1 MKDLLILK
9 KYFLRY
15 RWHLLLGIGF
25 VVLSNYFRVW
35 QPKLIRKGLDYVVDN
50 LALVKSG
57 ELAPSGVN
65 HSLLVFGGLIIGAA
79 ILSGVFM
86 YAMRQTIIVM
96 SRLMEYDM
104 RRDIL
109 KRYFELDLS
118 FFKEHATGDLMARI
132 SEDVSKVR
140 MFTGPVI
147 LYAINVSFLF
157 VLVIYSMIKVSPI
170 LTFYALLPLPILSVS
185 IYFVSDVINKKSKRI
200 QELLARLNAYAQEV
214 YSGIRVVKSFA
225 NEKVIAKHFDGQ
237 GADFQSKS
245 LELARVDAA
254 FRPMMMILIG
264 ISTVVTVYKGGQ
276 LAVQGVISPGNIAE
290 FVIYVNM
297 LTWPVTSIGWMAS
310 LIQQAAASQKRIN
323 EYLTM
328 KPKVLSGT
336 FIPSKFIGKIEFV
349 EVSFTYPETGIL
361 ALDGVSFDIQA
372 GEKVAI
378 IGEVSAGKSTIGEL
392 LIRNY
397 DVDSGQILIDGI
409 DIQEYDL
416 TFLRKQFGYV
426 PQVSFLFSDT
436 IANNMRFGEE
446 TITEDRL
453 IEMAKNIAIYEDI
466 TRLPDGFETMVGER
480 GVTLSGGQ
488 KQRVAIVRAFL
499 KNPVIYI
506 FDDSLSAVDTVTEH
520 QILSFLSDSLAGK
533 TALIITHRLSP
544 TFPYSRIMVIEKGK
558 VLEYGSHQELIASNS
573 PYYLDL
579 VKT

>member
-1 MKDLLILK
+1 MKDLYILK
-9 KYFLRY
+9 QYFLRY

-50 LALVKSG
+50 LASVQAG
-57 ELAPSGVN
+57 EIAQSDVSR
-65 HSLLVFGGLIIGAA
+65 SLLLFGGLIIGAA
-79 ILSGVFM
+79 ILSGIFM

-109 KRYFELDLS
+109 KRYFELDIS
-118 FFKEHATGDLMARI
+118 FFKEYATGDLMARI

-140 MFTGPVI
+140 MFTGPVV

-157 VLVIYSMIKVSPI
+157 VLVIYSMLKVSPI
-170 LTFYALLPLPILSVS
+170 LTLYALMPLPILSVS
-185 IYFVSDVINKKSKRI
+185 IYFVSDIINKKSKRI
-200 QELLARLNAYAQEV
+200 QELLAGLNAYAQEV

-225 NEKVIAKHFDGQ
+225 NEKVIGKHFDGQ
-237 GADFQSKS
+237 GVEFQSKS
-245 LELARVDAA
+245 LELARVDAV

-276 LAVQGVISPGNIAE
+276 LTVDGVISPGNIAE

-310 LIQQAAASQKRIN
+310 LTQQAAASQKRIN

-328 KPKVLSGT
+328 NPEILSGAYVPAD
-336 FIPSKFIGKIEFV
+336 FMGKIEFV
-349 EVSFTYPETGIL
+349 GVSFTYPETGIL
-361 ALDGVSFDIQA
+361 ALDNVSFDIQP

-397 DVDSGQILIDGI
+397 DVDSGQILIDGK
-409 DIQEYDL
+409 DIKEYDL
-416 TFLRKQFGYV
+416 SFLRKQYGYV

-436 IANNMRFGEE
+436 IASNMRFGKESISDNE
-446 TITEDRL
+446 L
-453 IEMAKNIAIYEDI
+453 VLMAKNIAIYDDI
-466 TRLPDGFETMVGER
+466 IRLPDGFETMVGER

-488 KQRVAIVRAFL
+488 KQRIAIVRAFL
-499 KNPVIYI
+499 KDPTIFI

-520 QILSFLSDSLAGK
+520 QILSFLSDSLVGK

-544 TFPYSRIMVIEKGK
+544 TFPYSRILLLEKGK
-558 VLEYGSHQELIASNS
+558 ILEYGTHQELVDSKNQ
-573 PYYLDL
+573 YFLDL
-579 VKT
+579 VHT

>member
-15 RWHLLLGIGF
+15 RWYLLLGIGF

-50 LALVKSG
+50 LELVKSG
-57 ELAPSGVN
+57 ELAPSEVN

-79 ILSGVFM
+79 ILSGIFM

-170 LTFYALLPLPILSVS
+170 LTFYALMPLPILSVS
-185 IYFVSDVINKKSKRI
+185 IYFVSDIINKKSKRI

-436 IANNMRFGEE
+436 IANNMRFGDE
-446 TITEDRL
+446 TIKDEQL
-453 IEMAKNIAIYEDI
+453 IEMAKNIAIYDDI
-466 TRLPDGFETMVGER
+466 MRLPDGFDTMVGER

-499 KNPVIYI
+499 KDPNIYI

-533 TALIITHRLSP
+533 TALIITHRLAP
-544 TFPYSRIMVIEKGK
+544 TFPYSRIMVIKNGK
-558 VLEYGSHQELIASNS
+558 IVEYGAHQELIESNNQ
-573 PYYLDL
+573 YYLDL
-579 VKT
+579 IE

>member
-1 MKDLLILK
+1 MKDLFILK

-15 RWHLLLGIGF
+15 RWYLLLGIGF
-25 VVLSNYFRVW
+25 VVSSNYFRVW

-57 ELAPSGVN
+57 EMAPADVN
-65 HSLLVFGGLIIGAA
+65 QSLLTFGGLIIGAA

-132 SEDVSKVR
+132 SEDVAKVR
-140 MFTGPVI
+140 MFTGPVV

-157 VLVIYSMIKVSPI
+157 ILVIYSMLKVSPI
-170 LTFYALLPLPILSVS
+170 LTFYALMPLPILSVS
-185 IYFVSDVINKKSKRI
+185 IYFVSDIINKKSKRI
-200 QELLARLNAYAQEV
+200 QELLAGLNAYAQEV

-225 NEKVIAKHFDGQ
+225 NEKVIAAHFDGQ
-237 GADFQSKS
+237 GADFQRKS
-245 LELARVDAA
+245 LELARVDAV

-276 LAVQGVISPGNIAE
+276 LAVQGAISPGNIAE

-310 LIQQAAASQKRIN
+310 LTQQAAASQKRIN
-323 EYLTM
+323 EYLNM
-328 KPKVLSGT
+328 KPKVLSGS
-336 FIPSKFIGKIEFV
+336 FVPSEFLGKIEFIDV
-349 EVSFTYPETGIL
+349 VFTYPETGIL
-361 ALDGVSFDIQA
+361 ALDQVSFDIQA

-378 IGEVSAGKSTIGEL
+378 VGEVSAGKSTIGEL

-397 DVDSGQILIDGI
+397 DVDSGQILIDGV
-409 DIQEYDL
+409 DIQKYDL

>member
-1 MKDLLILK
+1 MKDLFILK

-50 LALVKSG
+50 LELVNSG
-57 ELAPSGVN
+57 KLAPSDIN
-65 HSLLVFGGLIIGAA
+65 QSLLLFGGLIIGAA
-79 ILSGVFM
+79 ILSGLFM

-96 SRLMEYDM
+96 SRLIEYDM

-140 MFTGPVI
+140 MFIGPVV

-157 VLVIYSMIKVSPI
+157 IMVIYSMLKVSPV
-170 LTFYALLPLPILSVS
+170 LTLYALMPLPILSVS
-185 IYFVSDVINKKSKRI
+185 IYFVSDIINKKSKRI

-225 NEKVIAKHFDGQ
+225 NEKVIAKHFDRQ
-237 GADFQSKS
+237 GADFQRKS
-245 LELARVDAA
+245 LELARVDAV

-264 ISTVVTVYKGGQ
+264 VSTVVTVYKGGQ
-276 LAVQGVISPGNIAE
+276 LTVQGAISPGNIAE

-297 LTWPVTSIGWMAS
+297 LTWPVTAIGWMAS
-310 LIQQAAASQKRIN
+310 LTQQAAASQKRIN
-323 EYLTM
+323 EYLM
-328 KPKVLSGT
+328 QESKILSGT
-336 FIPSKFIGKIEFV
+336 YIPSTFYGRIEFV
-349 EVSFTYPETGIL
+349 DVSFTYPETGIL
-361 ALDGVSFDIQA
+361 ALNHVSFDIPA
-372 GEKVAI
+372 GDKVAI
-378 IGEVSAGKSTIGEL
+378 IGEVSSGKSTIGEL

-397 DVDSGQILIDGI
+397 DVDSGQILIDGV
-409 DIQEYDL
+409 DIQKYDL
-416 TFLRKQFGYV
+416 SFLRKQIGYV

-436 IANNMRFGEE
+436 IANNMRFGKE
-446 TITEDRL
+446 TITEDQL
-453 IEMAKNIAIYEDI
+453 KEMAKNIAIYDDI
-466 TRLPDGFETMVGER
+466 VRLPDGFETLVGER

-499 KNPVIYI
+499 KDPTIFI

-520 QILSFLSDSLAGK
+520 QILSFLSESLAGK

-544 TFPYSRIMVIEKGK
+544 TFPYSRIMVLKQGK
-558 VLEYGSHQELIASNS
+558 ILEYGTHQSLMASNNR
-573 PYYLDL
+573 YYLDL
-579 VKT
+579 VNP

>member
-1 MKDLLILK
+1 LKDLFILK

-50 LALVKSG
+50 LELVNSG
-57 ELAPSGVN
+57 KLAPSDIN
-65 HSLLVFGGLIIGAA
+65 QSLLLFGGLIIGAA
-79 ILSGVFM
+79 ILSGLFM

-96 SRLMEYDM
+96 SRLIEYDM

-140 MFTGPVI
+140 MFIGPVV

-157 VLVIYSMIKVSPI
+157 IMVIYSMLKVSPV
-170 LTFYALLPLPILSVS
+170 LTLYALMPLPILSVS
-185 IYFVSDVINKKSKRI
+185 IYFVSDIINKKSKRI

-225 NEKVIAKHFDGQ
+225 NEKVIAKHFDRQ
-237 GADFQSKS
+237 GADFQRKS
-245 LELARVDAA
+245 LELARVDAV

-264 ISTVVTVYKGGQ
+264 VSTVVTVYKGGQ
-276 LAVQGVISPGNIAE
+276 LTVQGAISPGNIAE

-297 LTWPVTSIGWMAS
+297 LTWPVTAIGWMAS
-310 LIQQAAASQKRIN
+310 LTQQAAASQKRIN
-323 EYLTM
+323 EYLM
-328 KPKVLSGT
+328 QESKILSGT
-336 FIPSKFIGKIEFV
+336 YIPSTFYGRIEFV
-349 EVSFTYPETGIL
+349 DVSFTYPETGIL
-361 ALDGVSFDIQA
+361 ALNHVSFDIPA
-372 GEKVAI
+372 GDKVAI
-378 IGEVSAGKSTIGEL
+378 IGEVSSGKSTIGEL

-397 DVDSGQILIDGI
+397 DVDSGQILIDGV
-409 DIQEYDL
+409 DIQKYDL
-416 TFLRKQFGYV
+416 SFLRKQIGYV

-436 IANNMRFGEE
+436 IANNMRFGKE
-446 TITEDRL
+446 TITEDQL
-453 IEMAKNIAIYEDI
+453 KEMAKNIAIYDDI
-466 TRLPDGFETMVGER
+466 VRLPDGFETLVGER

-499 KNPVIYI
+499 KDPTIFI

-520 QILSFLSDSLAGK
+520 QILSFLSESLAGK

-544 TFPYSRIMVIEKGK
+544 TFPYSRIMVLKQGK
-558 VLEYGSHQELIASNS
+558 ILEYGTHQSLMASNNR
-573 PYYLDL
+573 YYLDL
-579 VKT
+579 VNP

>member
-1 MKDLLILK
+1 LKDLLILK

>member
-1 MKDLLILK
+1 LKDLFILK

-35 QPKLIRKGLDYVVDN
+35 QPKLIRKGLDFVVDN
-50 LALVKSG
+50 LEAVQSG
-57 ELAPSGVN
+57 ELSQSDVN
-65 HSLLVFGGLIIGAA
+65 QSLLLFGGLIIGAA
-79 ILSGVFM
+79 MLSGVFM

-118 FFKEHATGDLMARI
+118 FFKEHPTGDLMARI
-132 SEDVSKVR
+132 SDDVSKVR
-140 MFTGPVI
+140 MFTGPVV
-147 LYAINVSFLF
+147 LYAINVGFLF
-157 VLVIYSMIKVSPI
+157 ILVIYSMLKVSPI

-185 IYFVSDVINKKSKRI
+185 IYFVSDIINKKSKRI
-200 QELLARLNAYAQEV
+200 QELLAGLNAYAQEV
-214 YSGIRVVKSFA
+214 YSGIRVVKAFA

-245 LELARVDAA
+245 LELARVDAV

-310 LIQQAAASQKRIN
+310 LTQQAAASQKRIN

-328 KPKVLSGT
+328 KPQVLSGT
-336 FIPSKFIGKIEFV
+336 FVPSEFVGKIEFV
-349 EVSFTYPETGIL
+349 NVSFTYPETGIL
-361 ALDGVSFDIQA
+361 ALDKVSFAIQA
-372 GEKVAI
+372 GDKVAI
-378 IGEVSAGKSTIGEL
+378 VGEVSAGKSTIGEL

-397 DVDSGQILIDGI
+397 DVDSGQILIDGVNI
-409 DIQEYDL
+409 DEYDL
-416 TFLRKQFGYV
+416 AFLRKQFGYV

-436 IANNMRFGEE
+436 IASNMRFGKESVSDEE
-446 TITEDRL
+446 L
-453 IEMAKNIAIYEDI
+453 IKMAQNMAIYDDVI
-466 TRLPDGFETMVGER
+466 RLPDGFETLVGER

-499 KNPVIYI
+499 KDPTIFI

-544 TFPYSRIMVIEKGK
+544 TFPYSHIMVLEKGK
-558 VLEYGSHQELIASNS
+558 ILEYGTHQELVASHN

-579 VKT
+579 ARK

>member
-1 MKDLLILK
+1 M
-9 KYFLRY
+9 RY

-50 LALVKSG
+50 LESVQSG
-57 ELAPSGVN
+57 DLAQSEVN
-65 HSLLVFGGLIIGAA
+65 HSLLLFGGLIIGAA
-79 ILSGVFM
+79 VLSGIFM

-157 VLVIYSMIKVSPI
+157 IMVIYSMIKVSPI
-170 LTFYALLPLPILSVS
+170 LTFYALMPLPILSVS
-185 IYFVSDVINKKSKRI
+185 IYFVSDIINKKSKRI

-225 NEKVIAKHFDGQ
+225 NEKVIAKHFDQQ
-237 GADFQSKS
+237 GADFQQKS
-245 LELARVDAA
+245 LELAKVDAI

-276 LAVQGVISPGNIAE
+276 LTVQGVISPGNIAE

-297 LTWPVTSIGWMAS
+297 LTWPVTAIGWMAS
-310 LIQQAAASQKRIN
+310 LTQQAAASQKRIN

-328 KPKVLSGT
+328 NPEILSGAY
-336 FIPSKFIGKIEFV
+336 IPTSFMGKIEFV
-349 EVSFTYPETGIL
+349 DVSFTYPETGIL
-361 ALDGVSFDIQA
+361 ALDKVSFDIQA

-378 IGEVSAGKSTIGEL
+378 VGEVSAGKSTIAEL

-397 DVDSGQILIDGI
+397 DIDSGHILIDGV

-416 TFLRKQFGYV
+416 AFLRKQFGYV

-436 IANNMRFGEE
+436 IANNMRFGK
-446 TITEDRL
+446 EDVSDDEL
-453 IEMAKNIAIYEDI
+453 KQMAKSIAIYDDI
-466 TRLPDGFETMVGER
+466 VRLPDGFETLVGER

-499 KNPVIYI
+499 KKPAIFI

-533 TALIITHRLSP
+533 TAIIITHRLSP
-544 TFPYSRIMVIEKGK
+544 TFPYSRIMVMKKGK
-558 VLEYGSHQELIASNS
+558 ILEYGEQDELQYANS
-573 PYYLDL
+573 MEQ
-579 VKT
+579 